1 MPDGEGHA
9 PLSGGDAVTNGSLRN
24 IAASVHQR
32 LLNKSKESARPFNEL
47 FQYYAIE
54 RFLYRLSRSSYADKF
69 ILKGAL
75 MLMVWEVPAFRST
88 MDIDMLGKMEN
99 STDAIIAMVREVCLQ
114 EVEPDGIVFDP
125 NSIRGQIITEEAD
138 YEGVRVHF
146 RGSLDN
152 ARITIQIDVGFGDI
166 VIPSPEL
173 MAYPTIL
180 DLPAPQIHGYSKES
194 TIAEKFEAMVRL
206 GIMNS
211 RMKDFWDIRLLSR
224 RFDFDGKTLA
234 TAITETFAA
243 RHTAIPPD
251 PVSFTQVFIQDRT
264 KQSQWKAFLRKN
276 RMVGDPDTFEEAVAA
291 VSLFLK
297 RVIDCLV
304 NYKTT
309 PAIWT
314 APGPWQR

>member
-1 MPDGEGHA
+1 M
-9 PLSGGDAVTNGSLRN
+9 TNSNLRN

-54 RFLYRLSRSSYADKF
+54 RFLYRLSRSSYAEKF

-75 MLMVWEVPAFRST
+75 MLMVWKVPAFRST
-88 MDIDMLGKMEN
+88 MDIDMLGKMKN

-125 NSIRGQIITEEAD
+125 NSVRGQIITEEAD

-152 ARITIQIDVGFGDI
+152 ARITIQLDVGFGDI

-180 DLPAPQIHGYSKES
+180 DLPAPQIRGYSKES

-224 RFDFDGKTLA
+224 QFDFDGKTLA
-234 TAITETFAA
+234 AAIAETFAA

-251 PVSFTQVFIQDRT
+251 PVAFTEAFIQDKT

-297 RVIDCLV
+297 PVIDCLV
-304 NYKTT
+304 NSKAV
-309 PAIWT
+309 PAAWT

>member
-1 MPDGEGHA
+1 M
-9 PLSGGDAVTNGSLRN
+9 TNSNLRK

-54 RFLYRLSRSSYADKF
+54 RFLYRLSRSSYSERF
-69 ILKGAL
+69 VLKGAL
-75 MLMVWEVPAFRST
+75 MLMVWKVPAFRST
-88 MDIDMLGKMEN
+88 MDIDMLGKMKHG
-99 STDAIIAMVREVCLQ
+99 TDAVIAMVRDVCLQ
-114 EVEPDGIVFDP
+114 EVESDGIVFEP
-125 NSIRGQIITEEAD
+125 NSVRGQVITEEAD

-152 ARITIQIDVGFGDI
+152 ARITIQLDVGFGDI

-180 DLPAPQIHGYSKES
+180 DLPAPQIRGYSKES
-194 TIAEKFEAMVRL
+194 TIAEKFEAMVRR

-224 RFDFDGKTLA
+224 SFDFDGKTLA
-234 TAITETFAA
+234 AAIAETFAA

-251 PVSFTQVFIQDRT
+251 PVAFTEAFSQDNT
-264 KQSQWKAFLRKN
+264 KQAQWKAFLRKN
-276 RMVGDPDTFEEAVAA
+276 RMVGDPDTFEEAVVA

-297 RVIDCLV
+297 PVLDSIV
-304 NYKTT
+304 NNR
-309 PAIWT
+309 PAPLIWR